1 MLLHFRRT
9 AKFPL
14 EVEETATSSRA
25 WNARNPF
32 FTTDGRSNPM
42 EIRDS
47 DFDEMV
53 LQSDRPV
60 LVHFWAAWDQ
70 SSRMMQSVVDR
81 LATTVE
87 DWADVYF
94 VNVDRSSSLAVQYEV
109 SGVPTF
115 VVFAD
120 GKAIAR
126 KIGAMTEEQMI
137 LLLKTAEQ
145 AMSQSYQ
152 AESDEDE
159 GMVERAA

>member
-1 MLLHFRRT
+1 
-9 AKFPL
+9 
-14 EVEETATSSRA
+14 
-25 WNARNPF
+25 
-32 FTTDGRSNPM
+32 
-42 EIRDS
+42 
-47 DFDEMV
+47 
-53 LQSDRPV
+53 
-60 LVHFWAAWDQ
+60 
-70 SSRMMQSVVDR
+70 MQSVVDR

>member
-1 MLLHFRRT
+1 
-9 AKFPL
+9 
-14 EVEETATSSRA
+14 
-25 WNARNPF
+25 
-32 FTTDGRSNPM
+32 M
-42 EIRDS
+42 EIHDS
-47 DFDEMV
+47 DFEEMV

-60 LVHFWAAWDQ
+60 LVHFWAAWNQ

-81 LATTVE
+81 LATAVE

-120 GKAIAR
+120 GKAMVR
-126 KIGAMTEEQMI
+126 KTGAMTEEQMI

-145 AMSQSYQ
+145 AMSQRKNTQ
-152 AESDEDE
+152 NDDDE
-159 GMVERAA
+159 GLVERAA